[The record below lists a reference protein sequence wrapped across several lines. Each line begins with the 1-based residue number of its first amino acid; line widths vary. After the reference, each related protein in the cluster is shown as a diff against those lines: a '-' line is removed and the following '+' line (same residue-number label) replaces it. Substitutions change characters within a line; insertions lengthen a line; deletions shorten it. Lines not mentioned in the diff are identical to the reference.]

1 MVVVEVDDVVVAGD
15 VVVVDSTLDPAPQ
28 ALIKSANPVVR
39 KKDFIFVATALKLA
53 RRKTGKYRFFSNR
66 SNLCV
71 RF

>member
-39 KKDFIFVATALKLA
+39 KKDFIFVLQ
-53 RRKTGKYRFFSNR
+53 
-66 SNLCV
+66 
-71 RF
+71 